1 MTSKWEAMKDVAQRD
16 LEALKKAETSYGD
29 SWKRRGGV
37 GAFMMLARKFDR
49 IEHQSEK
56 HGWDIFEAG
65 EAFKGEAG
73 LLDDIRDLR
82 RYLLLCEQHIL
93 DQSDPETIEEM
104 FSTTIIQES
113 QNDDNS

>member
-1 MTSKWEAMKDVAQRD
+1 MSADFNLMKEVAQND
-16 LEALKKAETSYGD
+16 LEALQRAEQSYGD

-82 RYLLLCEQHIL
+82 RYLLLCEQEIL
-93 DQSDPETIEEM
+93 AQSDPETIEEM

-113 QNDDNS
+113 QHDDNS

>member
-1 MTSKWEAMKDVAQRD
+1 MTSMWEAMKDIAQRD
-16 LEALKKAETSYGD
+16 LEALKKGETSYGD

-82 RYLLLCEQHIL
+82 RYLLLCEEHIL
-93 DQSDPETIEEM
+93 EQSNPEIIDE

-113 QNDDNS
+113 QHDDIR

>member
-1 MTSKWEAMKDVAQRD
+1 MTSKWEAMKDIAQRD

-37 GAFMMLARKFDR
+37 GAFMRLARKFDR

-93 DQSDPETIEEM
+93 DQSNPEIIDE
-104 FSTTIIQES
+104 FSTTIIQEG